1 MPDGHVERYS
11 PPAYLSDFNDTLLD
25 EWSHAVS
32 VWFDEAIAKQAAA
45 LDGQPCQYYNQ
56 LKPDPP
62 AGPTLRQEIVWNAF
76 PGNQLRRWGR
86 PYALIAAD
94 HLLALDQHY
103 VAPRS
108 LWPAG
113 QWSDL
118 FYRPQDEYCEW
129 RVGTRR

>member
-1 MPDGHVERYS
+1 
-11 PPAYLSDFNDTLLD
+11 
-25 EWSHAVS
+25 
-32 VWFDEAIAKQAAA
+32 VWFDEAIAWQDAT
-45 LDGQPCQYYNQ
+45 LDGQPCQPKQ

-103 VAPRS
+103 LAPHSGGSGKNDPTYKGDQYNS
-108 LWPAG
+108 L
-113 QWSDL
+113 
-118 FYRPQDEYCEW
+118 
-129 RVGTRR
+129 